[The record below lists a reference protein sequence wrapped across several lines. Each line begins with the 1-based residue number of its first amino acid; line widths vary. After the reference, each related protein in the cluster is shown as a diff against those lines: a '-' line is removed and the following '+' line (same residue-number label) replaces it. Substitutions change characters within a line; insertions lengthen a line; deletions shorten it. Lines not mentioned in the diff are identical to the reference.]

1 MAKKRLRAPLIAEA
15 PVYRELKKAIM
26 SGLFRPGS
34 VLVQE
39 HLCEQFRASR
49 TPIRDALTHL
59 QAEGLVVAI
68 PNKGAFVREL
78 SAKEVRHIYQIRILL
93 ETAAARDAAAK
104 ANRQELKAVLAEVLK
119 LKHKKALSFDSVRKV
134 GVKLHRSILISSG
147 NGIMREILDRID
159 SLIEVTRIPL
169 KESGDRLKQINQ
181 EHIEIIKALLKRD
194 GKVAGELMQRHL
206 SLTREAHLKL
216 LMEVASDRIYG
227 G

>member
-1 MAKKRLRAPLIAEA
+1 MIAEA

-134 GVKLHRSILISSG
+134 GVKLHRLILVSSG

-159 SLIEVTRIPL
+159 SLIEVTRIPFR
-169 KESGDRLKQINQ
+169 ESSERLKQIND
-181 EHIEIIKALLKRD
+181 EHIDIVRALLR
-194 GKVAGELMQRHL
+194 GNGEMAAELMETHIT
-206 SLTREAHLKL
+206 LTREAHLKIF
-216 LMEVASDRIYG
+216 MWPMYG
-227 G
+227 GPTSGSG